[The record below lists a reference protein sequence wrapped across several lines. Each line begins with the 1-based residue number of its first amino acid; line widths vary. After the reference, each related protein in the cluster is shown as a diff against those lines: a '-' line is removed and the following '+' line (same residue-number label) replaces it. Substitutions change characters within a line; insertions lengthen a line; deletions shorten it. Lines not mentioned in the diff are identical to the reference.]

1 MSKILRSN
9 MTIILGNLVYALGI
23 VFFIL
28 PSGLIT
34 GGTTG
39 IGLAAKHAFGIDI
52 SLIIAIFN
60 GIMFV
65 LGYIFLGK
73 KFALG
78 TLVSTIFYPL
88 FLHILQKLVGTYILT
103 TDLLICTIF
112 GGLCIGGSIAII
124 VRAGGSTGG
133 IDIPLLILQKY
144 TGIPLSKSLYVVDSL
159 ILVLQAYYAP
169 KLCILYGVLLVIVY
183 TVAIEKLQAAGDS
196 KIELEIVSKEAE
208 KIKEAIL
215 NKLDRGVT
223 VYYGKTGKLGNQT
236 EIIVTVI
243 SPREL
248 FQAEKLIM
256 NIDPSAF
263 IIRHRVS
270 HVSGRGF
277 SKDKVYL

>member
-1 MSKILRSN
+1 MSKLIKSN
-9 MTIILGNLVYALGI
+9 LTIIIGNLIYALGI

-39 IGLAAKHAFGIDI
+39 IGLAVKHTFGMDI
-52 SLIIAIFN
+52 SVVIAIFN

-78 TLVSTIFYPL
+78 TLVSTIFYPF
-88 FLHILQKLVGTYILT
+88 FLHVLQEIVGDYILT

-124 VRAGGSTGG
+124 VRADGSTGG

-144 TGIPLSKSLYVVDSL
+144 TGIPLSKSLYIVDSL
-159 ILVLQAYYAP
+159 ILLLQAYYSP
-169 KLCILYGVLLVIVY
+169 KLCILYGILLVIIY
-183 TVAIEKLQAAGDS
+183 TLAIEKLQSSGDS
-196 KIELEIVSKEAE
+196 KIELEIISKDSD
-208 KIKEAIL
+208 KIKNAIL
-215 NKLDRGVT
+215 NELDRGVT
-223 VYYGKTGKLGNQT
+223 IYYGETGKLGNKT
-236 EIIVTVI
+236 DIVVTVI

-248 FQAEKLIM
+248 FQAEKLITS
-256 NIDPSAF
+256 IDPSAF